1 MQHFLSSNCRNLIA
15 VLILVLLVCLAPSAC
30 QAQYPLVQVRLVPN
44 DPGNAEKIS
53 KAISEHAHIDNGAVD
68 STLAAVLG
76 RGFEGRAEVTIFWE
90 RRMDAYAYARQRAV
104 HGKSVAVLAVRDA
117 ATLDFQHHT
126 EFKAFWRDTIAVVD
140 SLMLGFS
147 RLPGARPGTMK
158 VMVCSSSSG
167 PVDLSSRAPG
177 AGEDPMFVLS
187 QASLDYL
194 AKQGPLCMSCT
205 ENPQL
210 SGQATVHFLDVEERA
225 KAVEVARLLHD
236 KVGLRKAQLVDQ
248 VVAYLKLWHGTPV
261 RANVQQFLR
270 TEQLMDP

>member
-1 MQHFLSSNCRNLIA
+1 MSHLLWSYCRNTVVVPLM
-15 VLILVLLVCLAPSAC
+15 VLLVSLAPGTC
-30 QAQYPLVQVRLVPN
+30 QAQYPLVQVRLVPQ
-44 DPGNAEKIS
+44 DPENATKIS
-53 KAISEHAHIDNGAVD
+53 KAISEHAHIDNGTVD

-76 RGFEGRAEVTIFWE
+76 RGFDGRAEVTIFWE
-90 RRMDAYAYARQRAV
+90 RRMDAYAYARQKAV

-177 AGEDPMFVLS
+177 DGEDPTFVLS
-187 QASLDYL
+187 PSSLAPL
-194 AKQGPLCMSCT
+194 AVQGPLCMSCT

-210 SGQATVHFLDVEERA
+210 SGQASVHFLDMEERA
-225 KAVEVARLLHD
+225 RAVEVARLFHD
-236 KVGLRKAQLVDQ
+236 KVGLRRAQLVDQ
-248 VVAYLKLWHGTPV
+248 VVAYLKLWYGTPV

-270 TEQLMDP
+270 TEHLMDP